1 MEDRNLK
8 DEIKEQHT
16 GEESDP
22 TKDDAVRESDPT
34 RESDAAKE
42 SDAVRENDPVR
53 ESDVA
58 KGTDPV
64 RDDDASGKN
73 KEITLDV
80 NMNAGVL
87 YDYML
92 NHAYSGAS
100 GILGT
105 CFGFLGIVFFA
116 RTHFPLYLIMGLLL
130 IFYLPVHLRYRAA
143 VQMQAT
149 DTFKKPLHYVVDV
162 NGISVSQEEQT
173 QCVSWEQCLK
183 AVSTRKSIVV
193 YTGKNNATIFPRADL
208 GEYTA
213 ALIAVIAENMD
224 PKRVKIRY

>member
-1 MEDRNLK
+1 MEDRDLK
-8 DEIKEQHT
+8 DEIKEERT
-16 GEESDP
+16 GEESGP
-22 TKDDAVRESDPT
+22 TGESDAVRESDPVGEIDAVG
-34 RESDAAKE
+34 ESD
-42 SDAVRENDPVR
+42 PV
-53 ESDVA
+53 
-58 KGTDPV
+58 G
-64 RDDDASGKN
+64 DDAAGKN
-73 KEITLDV
+73 KEVTLDV

-105 CFGFLGIVFFA
+105 CFGFLGLVFFA

-149 DTFKKPLHYVVDV
+149 ETFKKPLHYVVNV

-173 QCVSWEQCLK
+173 QRVAWEQCLK